1 VPPHILRR
9 VASEDKNAPPGNR
22 WDARRGDEYSRLV
35 SRWADRDAD
44 TNGVGS
50 KRSDVVLL
58 QGADTA
64 TRADAR
70 HVAAEGSP
78 ERWFMRDSAL
88 SLVMFEL
95 FAPFLVAQSIGEL
108 AVYKV

>member
-1 VPPHILRR
+1 MLSH
-9 VASEDKNAPPGNR
+9 SE
-22 WDARRGDEYSRLV
+22 E
-35 SRWADRDAD
+35 
-44 TNGVGS
+44 
-50 KRSDVVLL
+50 SDDSAI
-58 QGADTA
+58 GADA
-64 TRADAR
+64 G

-78 ERWFMRDSAL
+78 ERRFMRDSGL